1 VVGPA
6 GSGCTAEMIERD
18 TEVPAGIDAVRAVG
32 IVTPQDYHDVVA
44 PMLAAAVKER
54 RGLRI
59 LCTVD
64 EAFTGMTP
72 AAMWDDVRL
81 GFSAM
86 RHLTGCAV
94 VTDLPWVRDMTTFS
108 AFFLPGHVRV
118 FGMAQRDEALRW
130 LEALPGALA
139 GVTVRA
145 DEGVVVVDIDQPLR
159 REDVDAIAAA
169 VDGWLAEHHD
179 LPGLVLH
186 ARTFPGWENLSGLL
200 RHLRFVAGHQGR
212 VERLAL
218 VLDGPGLD
226 AAARLAGS
234 VLHPDVRRFPVAA
247 KDEAI
252 RWAAAQPVPAG

>member
-1 VVGPA
+1 
-6 GSGCTAEMIERD
+6 MIERD
-18 TEVPAGIDAVRAVG
+18 LDVPPGIDAVRAVG

-44 PMLAAAVKER
+44 PMLAAAVRER

-81 GFSAM
+81 GLSAM

-94 VTDLPWVRDMTTFS
+94 VTDLAWVREMTRFS

-118 FGMAQRDEALRW
+118 FDMAERAEALQW
-130 LEALPGALA
+130 LDGLPGALA
-139 GVTVRA
+139 GVRLQA
-145 DEGVVVVDIDQPLR
+145 EHGVIVVDVDQPLR
-159 REDVDAIAAA
+159 REDIDAIAAE
-169 VDGWLAEHHD
+169 VDGWLTEHD
-179 LPGLVLH
+179 ALPGLVLH
-186 ARTFPGWENLSGLL
+186 AHGFPGWENLSGLL
-200 RHLRFVAGHQGR
+200 HHLRFVAGHQSR

-218 VLDGPGLD
+218 VLDAPGLD
-226 AAARLAGS
+226 IAARLAGTL
-234 VLHPDVRRFPVAA
+234 LHPEVRHFPVAA

-252 RWAAAQPVPAG
+252 RWAAAQPAPVG

>member
-1 VVGPA
+1 
-6 GSGCTAEMIERD
+6 
-18 TEVPAGIDAVRAVG
+18 
-32 IVTPQDYHDVVA
+32 
-44 PMLAAAVKER
+44 MLAAAVPER

-81 GFSAM
+81 GLSAM

-94 VTDLPWVRDMTTFS
+94 VSDLAWVREMTRFS

-118 FGMAQRDEALRW
+118 FGMAERAEALQW
-130 LEALPGALA
+130 LDGLPGALA
-139 GVTVRA
+139 GVRLQA
-145 DEGVVVVDIDQPLR
+145 EQGVIVVDVDQPLR
-159 REDVDAIAAA
+159 REDIDAIAEQ
-169 VDGWLAEHHD
+169 VDGWLAEHPA

-186 ARTFPGWENLSGLL
+186 AHGFPGWENLSGLL
-200 RHLRFVAGHQGR
+200 HHLRFVAGHQSR

-226 AAARLAGS
+226 IAARLAGTL
-234 VLHPDVRRFPVAA
+234 LHPEVRHFPVAA

-252 RWAAAQPVPAG
+252 RWAAAQPVPVG

>member
-1 VVGPA
+1 
-6 GSGCTAEMIERD
+6 MIERD
-18 TEVPAGIDAVRAVG
+18 LDVPPGIDAVRAVG

-44 PMLAAAVKER
+44 PMLAAAVRER

-81 GFSAM
+81 GLSAM

-94 VTDLPWVRDMTTFS
+94 VTDLAWVREMTRFS

-118 FGMAQRDEALRW
+118 FDMAERAEALQW
-130 LEALPGALA
+130 LEGLPGALA
-139 GVTVRA
+139 GVRLQA
-145 DEGVVVVDIDQPLR
+145 EHGVIVVDVDQPLR
-159 REDVDAIAAA
+159 REDIDAIAAE
-169 VDGWLAEHHD
+169 VDGWLTEHD
-179 LPGLVLH
+179 ALPGLVLH
-186 ARTFPGWENLSGLL
+186 AHGFPGWENLSGLL
-200 RHLRFVAGHQGR
+200 HHLRFVVGHQSR

-218 VLDGPGLD
+218 VLDAPGLD
-226 AAARLAGS
+226 IAARLAGTL
-234 VLHPDVRRFPVAA
+234 LHPEVRHFPVAA

-252 RWAAAQPVPAG
+252 RWAAAQPAPVG